1 MHQQPWVSNKILAKA
16 KVLVTGGAGFIGSH
30 IAQYLLNHGAAM
42 VRVLDN
48 MSNGRLENIAILKQ
62 YPNFEF
68 IEGDVRN
75 METCQLVASGIT
87 HITHQAALGS
97 VPRSIANPTD
107 SVSTNVTGTV
117 NILQAAV
124 LNNIRRV
131 VFASSSSV
139 YGDDDHLPK
148 IENIIGKPLS
158 PYPASKAGAEEFAAV
173 FAKIHPG
180 LQTIGLRYFNVFG
193 PRQSPNGDY
202 AAVIPKFIAAM
213 LRGETVTIYGDGS
226 YSRDFTYV
234 ENAVQGNIRALFTN
248 NENAYNQIFNVAAGG
263 RFSLIELHRA
273 LQQLTKNPKP
283 PEFAKNRPGDVPHSM
298 ANIEKAKLLLDFN
311 PEVHFYEGLQKT
323 VASF

>member
-124 LNNIRRV
+124 LFCKKVWRFRTRLFSINLRRTAKP
-131 VFASSSSV
+131 FNSTPKKMSS
-139 YGDDDHLPK
+139 P
-148 IENIIGKPLS
+148 
-158 PYPASKAGAEEFAAV
+158 
-173 FAKIHPG
+173 PG
-180 LQTIGLRYFNVFG
+180 FL
-193 PRQSPNGDY
+193 
-202 AAVIPKFIAAM
+202 FI
-213 LRGETVTIYGDGS
+213 TTWD
-226 YSRDFTYV
+226 
-234 ENAVQGNIRALFTN
+234 
-248 NENAYNQIFNVAAGG
+248 
-263 RFSLIELHRA
+263 
-273 LQQLTKNPKP
+273 
-283 PEFAKNRPGDVPHSM
+283 
-298 ANIEKAKLLLDFN
+298 
-311 PEVHFYEGLQKT
+311 
-323 VASF
+323 